1 MPEPH
6 DLHDELHRH
15 AGALRRIARDLVR
28 DPHAAEDVA
37 QDTVRA
43 ALAAENLQPGPLGGW
58 LQRTLE
64 NFVRQW
70 RRGERRRNVRH
81 AALPAP
87 SAEPTPFEVLDR
99 RETLAAV
106 TEAVLALEEPYQ
118 TAVFLRYFADLPP
131 RAIAQRTGQNLA
143 TVKSRL
149 HRGLDLLRERLDRR
163 CGDRGQWRL
172 ALAAAFGMPLGVATA
187 GLTLSTGAWIMSTA
201 AKTTAAICLVGAGA
215 LLLHSLAEE
224 PPPAAQA
231 PAASSTPGTAA
242 TAELATPGHAETTQ
256 REAPADTP
264 ATSQAWLDHPYLHEL
279 EVLVVDALGLPV
291 PGRKLRLAPPECSL
305 AEVETATDE
314 HGRVVLAWP
323 ARQLSGEVVLED
335 ERGTLRRIPVRHG
348 GRTFLVVGGT
358 GRRTT
363 NVVLGR
369 VLYHEM
375 GAQPDRKPITLPFA
389 PSSEA
394 LFVHGEPGL
403 GMRAG
408 LHPFARFGTL
418 GPRPQRNGVASEGP
432 ELVIAFKEVDIQLSG
447 LTLGQVVTTTTPE
460 RPLASLAGTVFG
472 DDGKPAAKVAVLL
485 FSTGPQPLETT
496 ATDAQ
501 GNFRF
506 ENLVPGTFTVR
517 AGGESTG
524 LASVPVAITTGT
536 TSATL
541 NLQRGS
547 CVRGTVHDAARQP
560 AAGATVSWQAADGS
574 GWDSTTTDAH
584 GQFALANLPAS
595 GGTVLVW
602 PKGAGALQVLV
613 TRAVPND
620 SGELAWTLPPADG
633 VVQLALASDAQGVR
647 PSAEVR
653 VWQLETGLGAIVP
666 TPEADQPWRLA
677 NLPAGFYRVEVHTAS
692 GGWQAVDQVWVD
704 GKGSSEIGTLK
715 PNEPGLVAL
724 DLRARSDT
732 ALPTTVEI
740 YQVRRDLDV
749 RIGCGELP
757 PQAELALPP
766 GDYAVAWR
774 EGDGPV
780 RFERF
785 TATTRTPTAVTLKH

>member
-1 MPEPH
+1 MSEPH
-6 DLHDELHRH
+6 ELHDELHRH

-28 DPHAAEDVA
+28 DPHLAEDAA

-70 RRGERRRNVRH
+70 RRGERRRNARH

-149 HRGLDLLRERLDRR
+149 HRGLGLLRERLDRR

-172 ALAAAFGMPLGVATA
+172 ALATAFGLPLGLATA
-187 GLTLSTGAWIMSTA
+187 GLTVTTGAWIMSTA
-201 AKTTAAICLVGAGA
+201 VKTTAAICLVGAGA
-215 LLLHSLAEE
+215 LLLHSLTQE
-224 PPPAAQA
+224 PPPVAQA
-231 PAASSTPGTAA
+231 ATPTTAPGIAA
-242 TAELATPGHAETTQ
+242 TAELATPSRAETTQ
-256 REAPADTP
+256 REAADAAPA
-264 ATSQAWLDHPYLHEL
+264 ASLAWLDHPYLHEL
-279 EVLVVDALGLPV
+279 EVLVVDALGMPV
-291 PGRKLRLAPPECSL
+291 AGRKLRLAPPQCSL
-305 AEVETATDE
+305 AEADTATDE

-323 ARQLSGEVVLED
+323 ARQLAGEVVLED
-335 ERGTLRRIPVRHG
+335 ERGTLRRIPVQHG
-348 GRTFLVVGGT
+348 QRTFLVVGGRA
-358 GRRTT
+358 RRST
-363 NVVLGR
+363 NVVLGEVLSRR
-369 VLYHEM
+369 VQ
-375 GAQPDRKPITLPFA
+375 AQPGGKPLTLSFTA
-389 PSSEA
+389 SSEA
-394 LFVHGEPGL
+394 LFAHGEPGL

-418 GPRPQRNGVASEGP
+418 GPRPNRTGAEPAGP
-432 ELVIAFKEVDIQLSG
+432 DLVIALDGAGFQLS
-447 LTLGQVVTTTTPE
+447 E
-460 RPLASLAGTVFG
+460 RIQGKMVATASPQRPPASIAGTVFG
-472 DDGKPAAKVAVLL
+472 DDGKPVAKTAVLL
-485 FSTGPQPLETT
+485 LAAGPQPLQSTET
-496 ATDAQ
+496 DDQ

-506 ENLVPGTFTVR
+506 DGVAEGTFTVR
-517 AGGESTG
+517 AGGGSTG
-524 LASVPVAITTGT
+524 LASMPVAITTGT
-536 TSATL
+536 TPATL

-547 CVRGTVHDAARQP
+547 CVRGTLRDAERRP

-574 GWDSTTTDAH
+574 GWDSTTSDEH
-584 GQFALANLPAS
+584 GQFVLANLPAT

-620 SGELAWTLPPADG
+620 SGDLAWTLPVADG
-633 VVQLALASDAQGVR
+633 ALQLVVANDAQGSR
-647 PSAEVR
+647 PTAEVR
-653 VWQLETGLGAIVP
+653 IWQLDTGLGAIVP
-666 TPEADQPWRLA
+666 TPEAGQPWRLA

-692 GGWQAVDQVWVD
+692 GGWQAFDQVWVD
-704 GKGSSEIGTLK
+704 GKGSSEIGTVQ
-715 PNEPGLVAL
+715 PEEPGLVAF
-724 DLRARSDT
+724 DLRALDG
-732 ALPTTVEI
+732 AVPPPTVEI

-757 PQAELALPP
+757 PQGELALPP
-766 GDYAVAWR
+766 GDYTVAWR
-774 EGDGPV
+774 NGDGPV

-785 TATTRTPTAVTLKH
+785 TAMARTPAAVTLKH